1 MRVFKSIKFRLT
13 VWYLVVIVVL
23 MLGFGILAYFMMS
36 YNLYNNQDDFLRNRM
51 AELQTELQ
59 VDSNSQIQFSDR
71 PADMVMVFDSNY
83 DLVQSLGPNVQFMNI
98 ATLVKRASLGQ
109 TQFQDA
115 MTADNQKV
123 RLLAAPANLNTSTR
137 VIIIVGRSPADIEE
151 TLGTFR
157 KILGFSG
164 LAITIFAAASGV
176 FLSNRVLKPVDKI
189 NQAAHEIG
197 ESDLSRRIEI
207 NSEDELGRLSGT
219 LNGMFQRLESAFNR
233 QRQFTADAS
242 HELRTPLAI
251 IQAESTLALEKGR
264 SEQEYLKSLETVAQ
278 ESAFMS
284 TILEKL
290 LFLARIDAGREPY
303 SFQEINLHDLL
314 DELSQDM
321 DVLAKEKGLT
331 FTSGRTEDLKV
342 IGDKTKLR
350 QLFLNILGNAISYT
364 PTGGTV
370 SYDIYPQKEAAVVA
384 ISDTGIGIPPEHIPF
399 LFERFYRVD
408 KTRSRSEGGSC
419 LGLSIADKIAEAH
432 GGKIEVDS
440 KVGQGSTFRISLP
453 LSDLNQREKK
463 EVRRGF
469 FNKSPAL

>member
-1 MRVFKSIKFRLT
+1 MRVFKTIKFRLT
-13 VWYLVVIVVL
+13 MWYLVVIVVL

-36 YNLYNNQDDFLRNRM
+36 FSLYGNQDDALRNRM
-51 AELQTELQ
+51 VELQSELQ
-59 VDSNSQIQFSDR
+59 SGGGGPITFAGR
-71 PADMVMVFDSNY
+71 PAFMVMVYDSNY
-83 DLVQSLGPNVQFMNI
+83 DLLQSLGPNVQFMNI
-98 ATLVKRASLGQ
+98 STLVKRALLG
-109 TQFQDA
+109 TTVLQDA
-115 MTADNQKV
+115 VTADNQKV
-123 RLLAAPANLNTSTR
+123 RLLAAPANLGDAR
-137 VIIIVGRSPADIEE
+137 IVIIVGSDPSDIES
-151 TLGTFR
+151 TLASFR

-164 LAITIFAAASGV
+164 LAITIFAAAGGV
-176 FLSNRVLKPVDKI
+176 FLANRVLRPVDKI

-197 ESDLSRRIEI
+197 ESDLSRRIEV

-219 LNGMFQRLESAFNR
+219 LNMMFQRLESAFNR

-264 SEQEYLKSLETVAQ
+264 TEQEYLKSLETVAQ

-284 TILEKL
+284 TIIEKL

-303 SFQEINLHDLL
+303 SFQEVNLHDLL
-314 DELSQDM
+314 QELSQDL
-321 DVLAKEKGLT
+321 DVLAKEKGLV

-350 QLFLNILGNAISYT
+350 QLFLNILSNAMTYT
-364 PTGGTV
+364 PSGGTV
-370 SYDIYPQKEAAVVA
+370 SFEIYPQKEAAVVA

-408 KTRSRSEGGSC
+408 KTRSRSEGGSG

-432 GGKIEVDS
+432 GGKIEVES
-440 KVGQGSTFRISLP
+440 KVGKGSTFRVSLP
-453 LSDLNQREKK
+453 LSDLSQREKK
-463 EVRRGF
+463 EARKGF
-469 FNKSPAL
+469 FNKAPAV